1 MFGIVY
7 AASERYWNFPAVVP
21 KCCFSDNSFVNLL
34 LSFIFWAEGDLHSDV
49 YHLVIADLRDI
60 DSLEGKL
67 QSCDLDFRYVLVWI
81 FLFFYDNLVHKSDT
95 LGWVRSAKAARLDSN
110 HGRGVLKTGYLR
122 SVQLR
127 AQRWWVG
134 ARKRFM
140 RTAAID
146 SLSVQRLLR
155 KQPRVPRY
163 EEAEMD
169 ATDHSAGNSD
179 TLKGVQK
186 GVLA

>member
-95 LGWVRSAKAARLDSN
+95 LGWVRSTKAARLDSN

-134 ARKRFM
+134 ACKEKVH
-140 RTAAID
+140 AD
-146 SLSVQRLLR
+146 CC
-155 KQPRVPRY
+155 
-163 EEAEMD
+163 
-169 ATDHSAGNSD
+169 HW
-179 TLKGVQK
+179 
-186 GVLA
+186 